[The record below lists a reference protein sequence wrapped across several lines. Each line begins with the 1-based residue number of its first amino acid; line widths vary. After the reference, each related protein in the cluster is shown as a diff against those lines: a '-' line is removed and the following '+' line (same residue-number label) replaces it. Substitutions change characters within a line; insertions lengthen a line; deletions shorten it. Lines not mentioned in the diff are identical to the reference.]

1 MPKHLSVVACGNVWA
16 KGTLLAIGT
25 GQRGFGMTNFPDDLE
40 AALTTHAR
48 QQNISRDEAI
58 QRIVREWMRT
68 HGFLDNMDEAA
79 PPVPGKPDP
88 EFVQYPGYFKGD
100 GSL

>member
-1 MPKHLSVVACGNVWA
+1 
-16 KGTLLAIGT
+16 
-25 GQRGFGMTNFPDDLE
+25 MTNFPDDLE
-40 AALTTHAR
+40 AALSAHAR

-58 QRIVREWMRT
+58 RRIVREWMRT
-68 HGFLDNMDEAA
+68 HGFLAETDEDETPASHA
-79 PPVPGKPDP
+79 PGKPDP